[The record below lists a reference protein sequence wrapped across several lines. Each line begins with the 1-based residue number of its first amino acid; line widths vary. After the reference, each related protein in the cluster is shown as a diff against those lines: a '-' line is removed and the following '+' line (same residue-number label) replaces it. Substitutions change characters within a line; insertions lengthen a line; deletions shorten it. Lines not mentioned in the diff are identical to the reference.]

1 MDGFTRSE
9 AKSEKEEFDIKQKD
23 LMAQITSKISIETK
37 INQLKNML
45 KSIVCPTCKQPME
58 SIKKETAEAEL
69 KSLTDELNKFED
81 VSDNLSFVVTQSQN
95 LSKLIT
101 NGVVD
106 RIRDIDR
113 ELAKLE
119 HQESRIENRIEEIRI
134 EIEGEDTETISRK
147 RAKRDALQK
156 EEVRLTLEIEH
167 QESQV
172 ENANKELKIISKQI
186 TNDES
191 KMSTKGTRMATLCQS
206 LYEIFVQSI
215 DELRSSLRYE
225 VETKASESFRSMTTQ
240 AAYQGLKI
248 NENYGLNILDHNG
261 GIVEL
266 RSAGAEQIVALS
278 LIDGLSR
285 SGRGL
290 GQW

>member
-134 EIEGEDTETISRK
+134 EIEGGYR
-147 RAKRDALQK
+147 
-156 EEVRLTLEIEH
+156 
-167 QESQV
+167 
-172 ENANKELKIISKQI
+172 NN
-186 TNDES
+186 
-191 KMSTKGTRMATLCQS
+191 
-206 LYEIFVQSI
+206 F
-215 DELRSSLRYE
+215 
-225 VETKASESFRSMTTQ
+225 
-240 AAYQGLKI
+240 
-248 NENYGLNILDHNG
+248 
-261 GIVEL
+261 
-266 RSAGAEQIVALS
+266 
-278 LIDGLSR
+278 
-285 SGRGL
+285 
-290 GQW
+290 